1 MANNKSIYD
10 VYFEAGESEG
20 EYAASLSDVQ
30 NIWTGID
37 ASRKDLSFDLER
49 IGRTVDSLQ
58 AVTELGSTIAGGME
72 SRKEFK
78 SKDLIGTQTEI
89 ARQDYMQGLGSQ
101 EGSLNWEDFKK
112 TTEGRDYISNF
123 TPVKI
128 GTGGKMWD
136 DYTTLEKMYEKP
148 LYRFGGEDV
157 GHAYSK
163 SDVQGISQFSR
174 YGTPKLDVFQTSLY
188 DEATSSLP
196 PNRTNPITKTVIPEL
211 PKKYDPMTG
220 TGEKYDPMVGTG
232 EKYDPMVG
240 VPVTQTTTS
249 NLPGL
254 KVSREELQR
263 FQSSDEYNK
272 TSGKSPLTQYYN
284 WQNSQKGNQ
293 TKTAEQLLKENPY
306 K

>member
-163 SDVQGISQFSR
+163 SDI
-174 YGTPKLDVFQTSLY
+174 K
-188 DEATSSLP
+188 SS
-196 PNRTNPITKTVIPEL
+196 TK
-211 PKKYDPMTG
+211 
-220 TGEKYDPMVGTG
+220 
-232 EKYDPMVG
+232 
-240 VPVTQTTTS
+240 
-249 NLPGL
+249 
-254 KVSREELQR
+254 
-263 FQSSDEYNK
+263 
-272 TSGKSPLTQYYN
+272 
-284 WQNSQKGNQ
+284 
-293 TKTAEQLLKENPY
+293 
-306 K
+306 